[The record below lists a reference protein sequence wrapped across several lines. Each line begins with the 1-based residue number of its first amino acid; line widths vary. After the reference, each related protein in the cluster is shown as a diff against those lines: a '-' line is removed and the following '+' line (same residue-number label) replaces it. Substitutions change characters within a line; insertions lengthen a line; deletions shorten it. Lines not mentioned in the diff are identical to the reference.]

1 MHWMSH
7 CLLEQ
12 MVTSAIRGQNILD
25 FFFTTNPSIV
35 DNKSVTPDLSLTMKS
50 YWLAKVNVKPE
61 AAKQVSR
68 NVLLSKKAGTSSNS
82 P

>member
-12 MVTSAIRGQNILD
+12 MVTSPIRGQNILD
-25 FFFTTNPSIV
+25 LFLTTNSSSV
-35 DNKSVTPDLSLTMKS
+35 DNKSVTPDLSDNEIV
-50 YWLAKVNVKPE
+50 LANVNVKPE
-61 AAKQVSR
+61 TAKQVSR
-68 NVLLSKKAGTSSNS
+68 NALLCKKAGTSSNS